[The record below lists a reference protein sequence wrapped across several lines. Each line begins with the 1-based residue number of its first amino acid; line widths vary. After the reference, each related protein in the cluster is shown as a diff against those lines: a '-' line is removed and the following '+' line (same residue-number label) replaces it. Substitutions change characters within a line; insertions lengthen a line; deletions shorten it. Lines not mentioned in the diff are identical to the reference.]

1 MMEMH
6 ASGHLYLQT
15 NEKQNQVIHYV
26 RGEDGRLTELER
38 CATGGSGSGSFNYRA
53 DPRAII
59 LEGAQ
64 RLVLTPDR
72 RFLFAVNNFDNSVS
86 SFAVDE
92 EGKLT
97 LLDVKPTGNVVRGMT
112 GTAKSL
118 AYSSSTGTLY
128 VLHTIGP
135 DHIRLVSVDSQGMLT
150 TRPEAYTAVP
160 PEKPARITTMLT
172 LAPDE
177 RFLLVGSSIDEA
189 PAANPDGS
197 PVLSVQRNGMPHSIF
212 SNAPDPDGLAVFSV
226 DRDGALGEPMFQDAG
241 GSSPWCPLF
250 LNHRPN
256 QFVIA
261 LATAD
266 SVSLATLQ
274 PDGSV
279 APGPPVQADTSRGFG
294 FPCWMSMT
302 PDDRLVFT
310 TMTGHSY
317 ITSWRLEGN
326 ALYVARDPA
335 CPEVPGDGTFRDLGG
350 TVGSGPIDMWMT
362 PDGAYLYQIYPNAS
376 KVIGYA
382 VQSDGELIE
391 VTSADIPYNSPHS
404 LAGF

>member
-1 MMEMH
+1 MT
-6 ASGHLYLQT
+6 ALGCLYVQT
-15 NEKQNQVIHYV
+15 NEDQNRIIHFV
-26 RGEDGRLTELER
+26 RGEDGTLTEVER
-38 CATGGSGSGSFNYRA
+38 LPTGGAGSGTFNYRA

-72 RFLFAVNNFDNSVS
+72 RFLFAVNNLDNSVS
-86 SFAVDE
+86 SLGVGE

-97 LLDVKPTGNVVRGMT
+97 LLDVKPTGNVVSGMT

-118 AYSSSTGTLY
+118 AYSSSSGTLY

-135 DHIRLVSVDSQGMLT
+135 DHIRLISVDSDGMLT
-150 TRPEAYTAVP
+150 ARPEAYTAVP
-160 PEKPARITTMLT
+160 ADKPGRITTMLT

-177 RFLLVGSSIDEA
+177 QFLLVGSSIDEA
-189 PAANPDGS
+189 PAANPDGN
-197 PVLSVQRNGMPHSIF
+197 PILSVERNGVPHSIF
-212 SNAPDPDGLAVFSV
+212 SNAPDPDGLAVFS
-226 DRDGALGEPMFQDAG
+226 RDEHGALGQPMFQDGG

-250 LNHRPN
+250 LHHRPN

-266 SVSLATLQ
+266 AVSLARLE
-274 PDGSV
+274 PDGMV
-279 APGPPVQADTSRGFG
+279 TPGPAVQADTSTGHG

-302 PDDRLVFT
+302 PDDRLVFA

-326 ALYVARDPA
+326 ALSVARDPA
-335 CPEVPGDGTFRDLGG
+335 CPKVPGDGTFRDLGG

-362 PDGAYLYQIYPNAS
+362 PDGSYLYQIYPNAS
-376 KVIGYA
+376 KIIGYA
-382 VQSDGELIE
+382 VQSDGALIE
-391 VTSADIPYNSPHS
+391 VSSADIPYNSAHS

>member
-1 MMEMH
+1 MT
-6 ASGHLYLQT
+6 AAGCVYIQT
-15 NEKQNQVIHYV
+15 NEHQNRIIHFI
-26 RGEDGRLTELER
+26 RGEDGRLTEVER
-38 CATGGSGSGSFNYRA
+38 RSTGGAGSGAFNYRA

-72 RFLFAVNNFDNSVS
+72 RFLFAVNNLDNSVS
-86 SFAVDE
+86 SFRVGDK
-92 EGKLT
+92 GKLT
-97 LLDVKPTGNVVRGMT
+97 LLDVKPTGNIVSGMT

-118 AYSSSTGTLY
+118 AYSPSSGTLY
-128 VLHTIGP
+128 VLHTMGP
-135 DHIRLVSVDSQGMLT
+135 DHIRLISVDREGMLT
-150 TRPEAYTAVP
+150 ARPEGYTAVP
-160 PEKPARITTMLT
+160 SDKPGRITTMLT
-172 LAPDE
+172 LSPDE

-189 PAANPDGS
+189 PTANPDGS

-226 DRDGALGEPMFQDAG
+226 YKHGALGEPMFQDGG

-266 SVSLATLQ
+266 AVSLATLE
-274 PDGSV
+274 PDGKV
-279 APGPPVQADTSRGFG
+279 TPGRAVQADTSMGNG
-294 FPCWMSMT
+294 FPCWMSIT
-302 PDDRLVFT
+302 PDDRLVFA

-317 ITSWRLEGN
+317 ITSWHLEGN
-326 ALYVARDPA
+326 ALHVAKDPA
-335 CPEVPGDGTFRDLGG
+335 CLKVPGDGTFRDLGG
-350 TVGSGPIDMWMT
+350 TVGSGPIDVWMS

-382 VQSDGELIE
+382 VQLDGELIE
-391 VTSADIPYNSPHS
+391 FTSADIPYNSAHS

>member
-1 MMEMH
+1 VTTV
-6 ASGHLYLQT
+6 GHVYVQT
-15 NEKQNQVIHYV
+15 NERENMVIHYA
-26 RGEDGRLTELER
+26 RGEDGVLTEVER
-38 CATGGSGSGSFNYRA
+38 RPTGGSGSGTFNYRA

-64 RLVLTPDR
+64 RLVLSPDL
-72 RFLFAVNNFDNSVS
+72 RFLFAVNNYDNSVS

-92 EGKLT
+92 DGTLT
-97 LLDVKPTGNVVRGMT
+97 LLDVRPTGNTVAGLS

-118 AYSSSTGTLY
+118 AYSSSTRTLY

-135 DHIRLVSVDSQGMLT
+135 EHIRLMSVDSDGILT
-150 TRPEAYTAVP
+150 TRPETYTAVP
-160 PEKPARITTMLT
+160 PDKPARITTMLA
-172 LAPDE
+172 LAPDQ

-197 PVLSVQRNGMPHSIF
+197 PILSVQRDGKPHSIF
-212 SNAPDPDGLAVFSV
+212 SNAPDPDGLAVFSI
-226 DRDGALGEPMFQDAG
+226 DEHGLLGEPIFQDAG

-250 LNHRPN
+250 LNHRPS

-261 LATAD
+261 FATAD
-266 SVSLATLQ
+266 AVALATLEA
-274 PDGSV
+274 DGKV
-279 APGPPVQADTSRGFG
+279 TPGPTVQADMSVGRG

-317 ITSWRLEGN
+317 ITSWLLEGN
-326 ALYVARDPA
+326 ALSIAKDPA
-335 CPEVPGDGTFRDLGG
+335 CPMIPGDGTFRDLGG
-350 TVGSGPIDMWMT
+350 TVGSGPIDVWMT
-362 PDGAYLYQIYPNAS
+362 PDGSYLYQIYPNAS
-376 KVIGYA
+376 KLIGYA
-382 VQSDGELIE
+382 VKSDGELVQ